1 MRNSINTGLFFGILA
16 ILYVVSPLVSFLV
29 SLLFFKKGVSH
40 FFMVAFAVY
49 FGYQL
54 GPILDLLNHYN
65 NYLNFKNHSLSEM
78 FLDPFN
84 LFYGQEPY
92 HIVFKY
98 VMAKFGAT
106 DRGFSACAAA
116 VYTIT
121 FIFFFRQLK
130 PFYNNHLNGIQLV
143 VLLLMVVSIDFYWYL
158 GLRFW
163 TGTFFL
169 MIFYTNYV
177 ITGNKVMLFF
187 LPLGALFHYVLILPA
202 VLFYLSI
209 LLKNRRI
216 ILMVLIAISYVFK
229 YIEYGFLLY
238 AGKIPFVNSAFRD
251 KLQTDATLRAL
262 KEQADFFRNDGNII
276 YQHRTDFIFFAVV
289 LFLLNLYFRN
299 KNLLRQFPQ
308 LFAAV
313 CLTLVVANFGYSE
326 YVFYT
331 RMYKL
336 VSLLISLYLF
346 LILSVPAAKNMR
358 FNIMTKVAILGVALF
373 CLLISLVQIR
383 TSVFNIE
390 LWLGNFFV
398 EVPIQEYSSKI
409 KF

>member
-1 MRNSINTGLFFGILA
+1 
-16 ILYVVSPLVSFLV
+16 
-29 SLLFFKKGVSH
+29 
-40 FFMVAFAVY
+40 
-49 FGYQL
+49 
-54 GPILDLLNHYN
+54 
-65 NYLNFKNHSLSEM
+65 
-78 FLDPFN
+78 
-84 LFYGQEPY
+84 
-92 HIVFKY
+92 
-98 VMAKFGAT
+98 
-106 DRGFSACAAA
+106 
-116 VYTIT
+116 
-121 FIFFFRQLK
+121 
-130 PFYNNHLNGIQLV
+130 
-143 VLLLMVVSIDFYWYL
+143 
-158 GLRFW
+158 
-163 TGTFFL
+163 
-169 MIFYTNYV
+169 
-177 ITGNKVMLFF
+177 
-187 LPLGALFHYVLILPA
+187 
-202 VLFYLSI
+202 
-209 LLKNRRI
+209 
-216 ILMVLIAISYVFK
+216 MVLIAISYVFK